1 MTTPVFEVPFRRC
14 ARCRHEC
21 HAAFTTCPSCQASF
35 DTEEQ
40 RGADAIVLSEHQR
53 QLATSA
59 EQSKAL
65 EAQRVAADAEANRA
79 IKDLHLYEKEQ
90 ALKERRLVHDV
101 LDGEPLRH
109 VFESRSDSHHL
120 DLDHQN
126 DDEYRDQHRY
136 DGELAKV
143 RAAREKLRREAEGPE
158 RPTPRP
164 SNWVGN
170 ATLLAVAGAFTVFIA
185 YLMRS
190 RSVAVLGV
198 GLLAAGIG
206 WAIFSRR

>member
-1 MTTPVFEVPFRRC
+1 MTSPFDVPFRRC
-14 ARCRHEC
+14 ARCQHEC
-21 HAAFTTCPSCQASF
+21 HAAFTACPSCQASF
-35 DTEEQ
+35 DTGEQ
-40 RGADAIVLSEHQR
+40 RRADALLRSEHQR
-53 QLATSA
+53 QLAES
-59 EQSKAL
+59 EKQRQAL
-65 EAQRVAADAEANRA
+65 EAQRTAADAQANRA
-79 IKDLHLYEKEQ
+79 LQDLQLAETEQ
-90 ALKERRLVHDV
+90 ELKQRRLVHDV
-101 LDGEPLRH
+101 LDGDPLRH
-109 VFESRSDSHHL
+109 VFESERDPRHL
-120 DLDHQN
+120 DQERQY

-143 RAAREKLRREAEGPE
+143 QAQRAKLRRAAEGPE

-164 SNWVGN
+164 SNWVSN
-170 ATLLAVAGAFTVFIA
+170 AALLAVAGAFTLFLA